1 MATFR
6 AVVLKGEN
14 HVKTDS
20 TTNVK
25 IRVTHNRKADYIST
39 DLYVSP
45 DMFKNGQATGANSD
59 FLNMRITDYIGI
71 YQRRYLDLG
80 NMVINMTVKELKNEL
95 LKDKTEG
102 IDFLKFAEDYQKKLL
117 LENRHGSIRAVRG
130 LLSNLKK
137 YKSKIL
143 FSDITANFLTGF
155 ENFLNHNG
163 VGTGVETYVSR
174 LRLIFNKGR
183 EYYNDEDRGIIR
195 IVNYPFKK
203 YKVNQ
208 TKDKRKSK
216 NTARNNSL
224 DLQQTKSL
232 IEYKPITGRE
242 QLAQTVFL
250 LMISL
255 IGPNSK
261 DLYYLPKPNK
271 NGRIRYE
278 RFKTGKE
285 FAIRWEPEAQE
296 LAGKYPGENTL
307 INAINDYSDYLNFQ
321 KAINLGLKSI
331 CNNIRKQ
338 EIHKMKEA
346 GESREPHFPAKITS
360 NWARHTWATIA
371 RNNCRVP
378 KDDVALSL
386 GHEDPD
392 NKVTDMYIKY
402 DYSIIDEANR
412 KVLDLVFK

>member
-6 AVVLKGEN
+6 AVVLKGKN
-14 HVKTDS
+14 HLKSDS
-20 TTNVK
+20 TSNVK

-39 DLYVSP
+39 DLYVNP
-45 DMFKNGQATGANSD
+45 DVFKNSQATGSNSD

-80 NMVINMTVKELKNEL
+80 NMAINMTVNELKKEL

-102 IDFLKFAEDYQKKLL
+102 IDFLMFAEDYQKKLL

-174 LRLIFNKGR
+174 LRLIFNKGCG
-183 EYYNDEDRGIIR
+183 YYNDEDRGIIR

-224 DLQQTKSL
+224 DLQQIKSL

-261 DLYYLPKPNK
+261 DLYYLAKPDK

-285 FAIRWEPEAQE
+285 FAIRLEPEVKE

-338 EIHKMKEA
+338 ELEKMKAA
-346 GESREPHFPAKITS
+346 GESREPNFPAKITS
-360 NWARHTWATIA
+360 NWARHTWA
-371 RNNCRVP
+371 
-378 KDDVALSL
+378 
-386 GHEDPD
+386 
-392 NKVTDMYIKY
+392 
-402 DYSIIDEANR
+402 
-412 KVLDLVFK
+412 